1 MLQILLDNCHTS
13 ILINSLYF
21 ELIFADFKTDE
32 FLDVLWRYNI
42 YKYKQ

>member
-1 MLQILLDNCHTS
+1 MLQILLD
-13 ILINSLYF
+13 
-21 ELIFADFKTDE
+21 ELIFADFKIDE